1 MAAKL
6 FLKGKE
12 GFGDG
17 TVDWDTNTIK
27 IGLFDLNTAD
37 AGIKAVTGATNATP
51 IVLTVTAHGF
61 ANGDWVVVG
70 GVGGNL
76 AANGLWKVAN
86 QTTNTFEL
94 TDPITG
100 ANVVGSGAYTS
111 GGYAVCIGPSA
122 AGDNLDD
129 FSAALVGT
137 AQTLT
142 STTITNGIA
151 DAADPSFPSVTGN
164 SAEALMI
171 WKDTGVEST
180 SRMIY
185 FYDGQQIVT
194 VAAAVSASATS
205 IPVERLQGGIP
216 NGTVLTFSNGQS
228 ATLTAAANAGDRT
241 LTVSALASGLSAGNR
256 ATAPITSSGLPVTP
270 NGGNINVT
278 FDNGAYKIFEL

>member
-37 AGIKAVTGATNATP
+37 AGIKAITGATNATP
-51 IVLTVTAHGF
+51 IVITANAHGF

-76 AANGLWKVAN
+76 AANGLWKAANVA
-86 QTTNTFEL
+86 TNTFEL

-100 ANVVGSGAYTS
+100 TNVVGSGAYTS

-164 SAEALMI
+164 SSEALMI
-171 WKDTGVEST
+171 WKDTGTEST

-241 LTVSALASGLSAGNR
+241 LTVSALASGLAAGNR
-256 ATAPITSSGLPVTP
+256 ASAPITSSGLPVTP